1 MGLLSFLKRSEKKL
15 RPDCPRP
22 VKRRPEEPFR
32 FQIED
37 VFAMRDGSAV
47 VAGQMTLGQLHRGSS
62 ALCVPI
68 QGKPFSCTVD
78 AIEQPDPKSWGEF
91 IHSDAARADG
101 PWNGHYSLHI
111 PGRGKADF
119 HPGDR
124 LEARRQP

>member
-1 MGLLSFLKRSEKKL
+1 MGLLSFLKKPKRKPGSV
-15 RPDCPRP
+15 CPQPR
-22 VKRRPEEPFR
+22 EQEAFL

-47 VAGQMTLGQLHRGSS
+47 AAGQMIQGILLRGS
-62 ALCVPI
+62 AAVCVPV
-68 QGKPFSCTVD
+68 QGTPFSCTVD
-78 AIEQPDPKSWGEF
+78 AIEQPDPHSWGEF
-91 IHSDAARADG
+91 IHPETACADG

>member
-1 MGLLSFLKRSEKKL
+1 MGLLSFLKKPERKPGSV
-15 RPDCPRP
+15 CPQPR
-22 VKRRPEEPFR
+22 EQEAFL

-47 VAGQMTLGQLHRGSS
+47 AAGQMVQGRLHRGSS
-62 ALCVPI
+62 VLCVPV
-68 QGKPFSCTVD
+68 QGQPFSCTVD

-91 IHSDAARADG
+91 IHPDAAWADG

-124 LEARRQP
+124 LEAPGAEA